1 MSMEENICFLLNEY
15 DWKFVFSLKISILLQ
30 SNKLGRNYFKEK
42 QLKKQNFHC
51 FYVILLIADA
61 WKAGFFDLINEY
73 EKIFFKNGKRV

>member
-1 MSMEENICFLLNEY
+1 MEENIRFLLNEY
-15 DWKFVFSLKISILLQ
+15 DWKFVFSLKISLLLQ

-42 QLKKQNFHC
+42 QLKKQTFHC

-73 EKIFFKNGKRV
+73 EKIFFKNGKRI